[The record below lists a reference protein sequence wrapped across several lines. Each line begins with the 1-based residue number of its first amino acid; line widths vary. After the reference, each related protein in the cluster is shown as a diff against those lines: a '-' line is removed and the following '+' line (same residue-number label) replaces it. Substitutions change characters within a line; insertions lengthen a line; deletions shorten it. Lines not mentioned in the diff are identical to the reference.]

1 MDELTGG
8 VGFSDSDR
16 HPLWEKDGEQEGD
29 SENSMEASVEAVEG
43 R

>member
-1 MDELTGG
+1 MDELTGEVSFG
-8 VGFSDSDR
+8 DFDH
-16 HPLWEKDGEQEGD
+16 HPLREKDGEQEGD